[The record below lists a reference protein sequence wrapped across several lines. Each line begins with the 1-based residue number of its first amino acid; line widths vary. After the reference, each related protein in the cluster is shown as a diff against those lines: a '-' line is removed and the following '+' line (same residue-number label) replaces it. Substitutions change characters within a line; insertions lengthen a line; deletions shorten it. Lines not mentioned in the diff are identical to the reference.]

1 MNFDIGEVLS
11 QEIAYSVHFCFQ
23 RLSAAT
29 EDFGAKDYNY
39 AYESDGRACLLWSDA
54 RLETPSFGN
63 VNNLEET
70 I

>member
-11 QEIAYSVHFCFQ
+11 QEIAYSVHLCFQ
-23 RLSAAT
+23 RPFAAN

-39 AYESDGRACLLWSDA
+39 ACESDSRACLLWSDA

-63 VNNLEET
+63 GNNLEET